1 MAEQIEIANAYVAL
15 TTKLPNVKKDI
26 EQAIGGADVEKQGR
40 SMGDKLMGGMK
51 VTALA
56 GAAVV
61 GAGIVAGLGVALTK
75 GFGRLTGI
83 ENATAKMSGLGF
95 SAKETQGL
103 MDNALES
110 VKGTAFGLESAAG
123 VAAQMAAAGIG
134 PGEEM
139 AGILSTV
146 AGNAAAA
153 GGTMEEMGSIFSKA
167 ATQANGVQNDVI
179 SQLADRGIPI
189 YQALGEQLGVTAGD
203 VFKLASDG
211 KIGFSDFAAAAE
223 AASGDVAA
231 AMGET
236 TTGSWNNFLASL
248 GRGGAGLLGGVF
260 GELAPTIQ
268 AITEAMGP
276 MEDVAAEVGEA
287 IGGFLAPA
295 FEAFRDLLDSGFDF
309 SMFGE
314 LLSYFSP
321 LSLVFQALEPVLPLI
336 ADMLSDVFSIFGEAL
351 GSILPVLIPVLS
363 EIVGVFAMFLAEIL
377 PPILPLIVQLAELIG
392 DVLLAVTPLLEPLG
406 ELVAAIFPV
415 LAAVIS
421 ALMPIIEGVV
431 DAFGTLLMP
440 IVETLV
446 DVLGGLITF
455 LTGVFTGNWEMAW
468 QGVVDIFEG
477 LWNGLVGIAEGVVN
491 AIIDII
497 NGLTGGLNEFGNFL
511 SDVTGGAIDFEIG
524 QIGHVDFSGAKG
536 DWAGST
542 PNTTAPSSSAFPVE
556 GGSALRGAAGGG
568 DAPSII
574 VNPAPGMD
582 EEVIG
587 QAAGARLGRELAIVG

>member
-26 EQAIGGADVEKQGR
+26 EEAIGGADADKQGR
-40 SMGDKLMGGMK
+40 TLGGKLMGGLK
-51 VTALA
+51 VGALA
-56 GAAVV
+56 GAAAAGAVIV
-61 GAGIVAGLGVALTK
+61 GGLGVALTK
-75 GFGRLTGI
+75 GFGRLAGI

-95 SAKETQGL
+95 SAEETQGL

-123 VAAQMAAAGIG
+123 VAAQFAAAGIG

-139 AGILSTV
+139 ASLLSTV

-153 GGTMEEMGSIFSKA
+153 GGSMEEMGSIFSKA

-189 YQALGEQLGVTAGD
+189 YQALADELGVTAGE
-203 VFKLASDG
+203 VFKLASAG
-211 KIGFSDFAAAAE
+211 EIGFDQFAKAAE

-236 TTGSWNNFLASL
+236 TTGSWQNLLASL
-248 GRGGAGLLGGVF
+248 GRSGAGLLGGVF
-260 GELAPTIQ
+260 EELAPTMK
-268 AITEAMGP
+268 AITDAMGP
-276 MEDVAAEVGEA
+276 MEEIAAEVGGT
-287 IGGFLAPA
+287 IGEFLAPA
-295 FEAFRDLLDSGFDF
+295 FEAFRNLLDSGFDF
-309 SMFGE
+309 SMFAE

-321 LSLVFQALEPVLPLI
+321 LSLVFQALGPVLPLI
-336 ADMLSDVFSIFGEAL
+336 ADMLNDVFTVLSDAL

-363 EIVGVFAMFLAEIL
+363 EIVGIFAVFLAEIL
-377 PPILPLIVQLAELIG
+377 PPFLPLIVQLAELIG
-392 DVLLAVTPLLEPLG
+392 DVLMAVTPLLEPLG

-415 LAAVIS
+415 LAAVMA

-431 DAFGTLLMP
+431 DAIGTLLMP
-440 IVETLV
+440 IVDMLV
-446 DVLGGLITF
+446 GVLDGLITF

-468 QGVVDIFEG
+468 QGVVAIFEG

-491 AIIDII
+491 AMIDLI
-497 NGLTGGLNEFGNFL
+497 NGFLEGLNVAGGWL
-511 SDVTGGAIDFEIG
+511 SDITGGALGFEIG
-524 QIGHVDFSGAKG
+524 TISHVNFSGAEA
-536 DWAGST
+536 DWGT
-542 PNTTAPSSSAFPVE
+542 PATTSGSSSAFPIEE
-556 GGSALRGAAGGG
+556 GSVLRGAAGGG
-568 DAPSII
+568 DAPQVI

-587 QAAGARLGRELAIVG
+587 QAAGARLGRELAIAG